1 MQLALFSIFSLLM
14 LAFALGVILLR
25 NPVSC
30 AMCLVMSFVA
40 LAAVFVTL
48 DAYFIAVVQVLVY
61 AGAVMVL
68 FLFIIMLL
76 DLREEKRRRVRLSAW
91 VGGGTTRHDNLMTS
105 LFKQVDIGG
114 DAGPRSL
121 RGRVGLVAIGWAVVA
136 KRREWRWDRRKRI
149 GFVIESCHQDFHGWL
164 AHASMACINTLQP
177 ASRCSDFA
185 SSISL

>member
-1 MQLALFSIFSLLM
+1 MQLALFWLFSILM

-25 NPVSC
+25 NPVSS
-30 AMCLVMSFVA
+30 AMCLVMSFIS

-91 VGGGTTRHDNLMTS
+91 LGGGIVVGGFLSALSQVVIALPALHVPKPDVSHPLANDVALVGFTLFRNFNLP
-105 LFKQVDIGG
+105 FQI
-114 DAGPRSL
+114 
-121 RGRVGLVAIGWAVVA
+121 VGVLLLVATVGVVLLS
-136 KRREWRWDRRKRI
+136 RK
-149 GFVIESCHQDFHGWL
+149 EL
-164 AHASMACINTLQP
+164 K
-177 ASRCSDFA
+177 
-185 SSISL
+185 